1 MTRVALVSPYTLP
14 FSCGNSILAQ
24 RLQQGLVQQ
33 GYSVALFNT
42 METTSAEA
50 ALFAPDILHT
60 LNADRTYQWAS
71 KFRAAY
77 KKIPWVITLTGTDY
91 NTWYAIN
98 APPVH
103 FRESV
108 AQASALVVFH
118 RLAAETVQSCF
129 PDAVK
134 KVHIIAQG
142 VTLFTD
148 TVDRGKVR
156 SRYGIDTHAVAFLM
170 VAGIRP
176 VKRMRMAIDAFHEVQ
191 RQVPQAA
198 LLLAGPVIDQNEADT
213 VLSAGSRLPCFR
225 YLGEIAPAEVR
236 ALMRA
241 ADVFLNTSLH
251 EGMPGAVLEA
261 MAAGLPVIASAIAGN
276 RALVADN
283 INGFLFPAGNT
294 PELIKKAVALAQDGT
309 LRERLGAAGKQLV
322 AAHYSAERE
331 IDNYHQLYGRV
342 FSG

>member
-33 GYSVALFNT
+33 GYNVALFNT
-42 METTSAEA
+42 TETASAEA

-60 LNADRTYQWAS
+60 LNADRTYQWARE
-71 KFRAAY
+71 FRAAY

-98 APPVH
+98 EPPAH

-118 RLAAETVQSCF
+118 RPAAETVQSCF
-129 PDAVK
+129 PGAVTK
-134 KVHIIAQG
+134 IHIIAQG

-148 TVDRGKVR
+148 SVDRGAVR
-156 SRYGIDTHAVAFLM
+156 NSYGIDSNAIVFLM

-176 VKRMRMAIDAFHEVQ
+176 VKCMQTAIAAFHAVQ

-198 LLLAGPVIDQNEADT
+198 LLLAGPAIDQTEADRI
-213 VLSAGSRLPCFR
+213 LSAGSRLQCFN

-236 ALMRA
+236 ALMCA

-261 MAAGLPVIASAIAGN
+261 MAAGLPVIASAVAGN

-283 INGFLFPAGNT
+283 TNGLLFPVEDT
-294 PELIKKAVALAQDGT
+294 TELIKKSVLLAQDRT
-309 LRERLGAAGKQLV
+309 LRTRLGKAGKQLI

-331 IDNYHQLYGRV
+331 MDNYHQLYSRLL
-342 FSG
+342 SG

>member
-1 MTRVALVSPYTLP
+1 MTRIALVSPYTLP

-42 METTSAEA
+42 TETTSAEA

-60 LNADRTYQWAS
+60 LNADRTYQWAR

-98 APPVH
+98 EPPTH

-118 RLAAETVQSCF
+118 RPAAETVQSCF
-129 PDAVK
+129 PAAGTK
-134 KVHIIAQG
+134 IHIIAQG
-142 VTLFTD
+142 VTPCTESA
-148 TVDRGKVR
+148 DRGTVR
-156 SRYGIDTHAVAFLM
+156 SRYGIDSTAVVFLI

-176 VKRMRMAIDAFHEVQ
+176 VKSMQTAIDAFHEVQ
-191 RQVPQAA
+191 RQVPETA
-198 LLLAGPVIDQNEADT
+198 LLLAGPVIDHGEADA
-213 VLSAGSRLPCFR
+213 VLSAGSRLQCFN

-236 ALMRA
+236 ALMSA

-261 MAAGLPVIASAIAGN
+261 MAAGLPVIASAVAGN

-283 INGFLFPAGNT
+283 TNGFLFPVADT
-294 PELIKKAVALAQDGT
+294 TELIKNAVLLAQDQK
-309 LRERLGAAGKQLV
+309 LRERLGEAGKQLV
-322 AAHYSAERE
+322 AAHFSADRE
-331 IDNYHQLYGRV
+331 IDNYHQLYRRLL
-342 FSG
+342 SG